1 MILESIVS
9 IIYDFDLAVNQ
20 QYLMAKK
27 EILVQSITKLIVLL
41 S

>member
-1 MILESIVS
+1 MILESIAS

-20 QYLMAKK
+20 QYLMTKK